1 MAQGNL
7 FNHVPND
14 EEGKLFVALLRKYA
28 NRDTIKVIKPRGRGS
43 RKEATGYMK
52 DLRLDQ
58 AERLHI
64 YFDYQDEHDTQHQ
77 IWELQSE
84 LETMKTALQF
94 FFTKAQGCRQV
105 LDNLIQDLNTFQE
118 LSSTFREFTKET
130 WKISDLK
137 EALKTISNSAKGE
150 QA

>member
-28 NRDTIKVIKPRGRGS
+28 NRDTIKVIKPGGRGS

-58 AERLHI
+58 AERLAI
-64 YFDYQDEHDTQHQ
+64 YFYYRDEHDTEHQ
-77 IWELQSE
+77 VWKLQDELKQI
-84 LETMKTALQF
+84 KNALHF
-94 FFTKAQGCRQV
+94 FFKKSEGCQYV
-105 LDNLIQDLNTFQE
+105 LDNLIQDLETFQE

>member
-14 EEGKLFVALLRKYA
+14 EEGKLFLSLLRKYA

-58 AERLHI
+58 AERLAI
-64 YFDYQDEHDTQHQ
+64 YFYYRDEHDTEHQ
-77 IWELQSE
+77 VWKLQDELKQI
-84 LETMKTALQF
+84 KNALQF

-105 LDNLIQDLNTFQE
+105 LDNLIQDLDTFQN
-118 LSSTFREFTKET
+118 LSSTFREFTQET
-130 WKISDLK
+130 WKLYSLK
-137 EALKTISNSAKGE
+137 RGLKSISNSAKGE